1 MLAGRYRDSL
11 EYSAAKIIKSNNYY
25 NNYHNDDEDNK
36 KVPATIE
43 KNIILISKLNL
54 GNTITVLNS
63 RVVSL
68 VR

>member
-11 EYSAAKIIKSNNYY
+11 EYSGAKIIKSNSYY
-25 NNYHNDDEDNK
+25 NNYNNDDEDNK

>member
-11 EYSAAKIIKSNNYY
+11 EYSGAKIIKSNNYY
-25 NNYHNDDEDNK
+25 NNYNYDDEDNK